1 MHTWWVLV
9 SLGRQLL
16 RLLESPAERKKRGV
30 GVLLA
35 GSKWGNEGK
44 RRGAHIWWV
53 LVAGGGHTRN

>member
-35 GSKWGNEGK
+35 SSK
-44 RRGAHIWWV
+44 RRAYLVGA
-53 LVAGGGHTRN
+53 RR